1 MKVLAINGSPRK
13 TGNTASLIEKTLDGA
28 RAEGADT
35 RRIDLAEMQIKA
47 VREEDYTASL
57 LDVSKGFSDDLK
69 GIIEA
74 ISSSDALILA
84 SPIFFGSITGEMKI
98 MIDRFQFAWLEKNLR
113 QREVFSGKKKG
124 AFISVQA
131 QARPDFFNNA
141 SSIVR
146 HFFATV
152 NISYSEEL
160 FCCNLEKKTDAGA
173 NTDYMKKAFELG
185 RRLGACTL
193 L

>member
-13 TGNTASLIEKTLDGA
+13 TGNTASLIEKTLEGA
-28 RAEGADT
+28 RAKGADV
-35 RRIDLAEMQIKA
+35 RRIDLEDMKIRA
-47 VREEDYTASL
+47 VREDDYTVC
-57 LDVSKGFSDDLK
+57 LDGAREDLSDDLP

-74 ISSSDALILA
+74 ISSSDAIILA
-84 SPIFFGSITGEMKI
+84 SPIFFGSIAGAMKV
-98 MIDRFQFAWLEKNLR
+98 MIDRFQFAWLEKNIR
-113 QREVFSGKKKG
+113 RREVFPGKKRG

-131 QARPDFFNNA
+131 QERPDFFNNA

-160 FCCNLEKKTDAGA
+160 FCCNLEKKTDAGTNA
-173 NTDYMKKAFELG
+173 DYMKKAFELG
-185 RRLGACTL
+185 QRLGS
-193 L
+193 